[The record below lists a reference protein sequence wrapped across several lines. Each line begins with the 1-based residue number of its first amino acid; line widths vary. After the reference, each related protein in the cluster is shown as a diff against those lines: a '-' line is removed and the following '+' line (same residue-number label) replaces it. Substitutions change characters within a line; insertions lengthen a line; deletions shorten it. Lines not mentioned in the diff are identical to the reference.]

1 MLVSERETINRGD
14 DGHPACKLGR
24 GRLAML
30 FAFAAAAF
38 FAAAVSAQASGY
50 GSGACSKTARA
61 GKNACKHE
69 VTDDWWE
76 AVGICTNESDF
87 ADLWECFS
95 DAWADRRESR
105 EECGEVFEARLE
117 LCEDL
122 GEDPYDPDFD
132 PADFDSDFTNLTNP
146 NPYRPLA
153 IGNQWI
159 YEGGDEVITVDVTSA
174 TKLIEGVTCIVVND
188 IVEED
193 GEVIED
199 TNDWEAQAKDG
210 SVHYCGEI
218 ALNFETFDG
227 DDPEVPELVDIEGS
241 WKAGRDGA
249 KSGILMQAEPEVGQV
264 YRLEWAFGDA
274 EDAAEVLSTDYSF
287 GDDAELDE
295 FVPEDLAALLCD
307 DDCLVTRDFTPL
319 DPGARERKYYAPGI
333 GVFLEVD
340 PDSGDIAQLVDCNVD
355 PKCALLPAP

>member
-1 MLVSERETINRGD
+1 MLVSERETTRRGAD
-14 DGHPACKLGR
+14 SRPAYKLGR
-24 GRLAML
+24 GRLTML
-30 FAFAAAAF
+30 FTFAAAAF

-50 GSGACSKTARA
+50 GSGACSTTARA
-61 GKNACKHE
+61 GKKACKHE

-76 AVGICTNESDF
+76 AVGICTNESDY
-87 ADLWECFS
+87 ADRWECFV
-95 DAWADRRESR
+95 DAWAERKESR
-105 EECGEVFEARLE
+105 KECGEVFEARLE

-132 PADFDSDFTNLTNP
+132 PDDFDTDFTNLTNP

-153 IGNQWI
+153 IGNQWS
-159 YEGGDEVITVDVTSA
+159 YEGGDEEITVEVMSA
-174 TKLIEGVTCIVVND
+174 TKLIEGVTCIVVKD
-188 IVEED
+188 VVEED

-199 TNDWEAQAKDG
+199 TDDWEAQAKDG
-210 SVHYCGEI
+210 AVHYCGEI
-218 ALNFETFDG
+218 ALNFETFEG

-264 YRLEWAFGDA
+264 YRQEWAFGDA
-274 EDAAEVLSTDYSF
+274 EDASEVLSIDYGF
-287 GDDAELDE
+287 GNDAELDE
-295 FVPEDLAALLCD
+295 FVPEDLATLLCD
-307 DDCLVTRDFTPL
+307 DDCVVTRDFTPL
-319 DPGARERKYYAPGI
+319 EPDAEERKYYAPDI

-340 PDSGDIAQLVDCNVD
+340 PESGDIVQLVDCNVH